1 MTISRS
7 KSSDFL
13 DGTSPVREGEELDL
27 GRLEP
32 YLRSRLPEP
41 TGPLVVE
48 QFPRGHSNL
57 TYLVRIGE
65 RELALRR
72 PPFGS
77 KVKTAHDMGREYRV
91 LAKLHQA
98 YHVAPQA
105 LFYCDD
111 PVVIGAPFYVME
123 RLTGI
128 ILRRDAPTGLEI
140 HPDAA
145 RRLSESFI
153 DSLAVLHGL
162 DYRAIGLGDLGKP
175 QGYVERQVKGWIERY
190 SRAQTDDLPEIEKIA
205 PWLTEQIPSETGA
218 ALIHNDY
225 KYDNAVLDPNE
236 ITRIVGVLDWE
247 MCTVGDPLMDLGTT
261 LSYWTEPDDNEDL
274 QRIRMG
280 PTTLPGTLRRVELA
294 QRWAERTGSDISN
307 LAFYYAFGLFK
318 TAVIGQQIYYRYH
331 QGLTEDQ
338 RFASFI
344 EMTKALLRA
353 GVRVAETGRV

>member
-1 MTISRS
+1 MTWAGSIVFSRS
-7 KSSDFL
+7 F
-13 DGTSPVREGEELDL
+13 T
-27 GRLEP
+27 
-32 YLRSRLPEP
+32 
-41 TGPLVVE
+41 
-48 QFPRGHSNL
+48 
-57 TYLVRIGE
+57 
-65 RELALRR
+65 
-72 PPFGS
+72 
-77 KVKTAHDMGREYRV
+77 
-91 LAKLHQA
+91 QA

-280 PTTLPGTLRRVELA
+280 PRRCPGLSAVSSWPNAGPKGRAPTSPTLLFTMR
-294 QRWAERTGSDISN
+294 SDCSRPPSSVS
-307 LAFYYAFGLFK
+307 K
-318 TAVIGQQIYYRYH
+318 STIGI
-331 QGLTEDQ
+331 
-338 RFASFI
+338 
-344 EMTKALLRA
+344 TKD
-353 GVRVAETGRV
+353 